1 MHSLNEYFWIKVFKN
16 VIIIIISG
24 HEMYPWL
31 YNDWTISHWVCRP
44 TFIQHRSKDGQVVV
58 NSCAVPSAAT
68 ELMLTLLDADFH
80 PLCHAR
86 HDFHI
91 VTAEAELFG
100 YQARDR
106 AAQDGLS
113 TQWSVLVS
121 HRQRPAEEY
130 MEVSSFWQH
139 FIMKYFSACAY
150 YMLTI
155 VITVTLFLNEQ
166 FSLLTS
172 MHITTLWLFI
182 STYKAHI
189 NASFCMTIF

>member
-1 MHSLNEYFWIKVFKN
+1 MYSLNEYFWIKVFKN

-31 YNDWTISHWVCRP
+31 YTDWIISHWVCRP

-91 VTAEAELFG
+91 VAAEAELFG

-121 HRQRPAEEY
+121 HRQRPAEEH
-130 MEVSSFWQH
+130 MEFLAALHFEVLFWMC
-139 FIMKYFSACAY
+139 ILCAY
-150 YMLTI
+150 YSNYSN
-155 VITVTLFLNEQ
+155 TLFEWAILPLN
-166 FSLLTS
+166 
-172 MHITTLWLFI
+172 
-182 STYKAHI
+182 
-189 NASFCMTIF
+189 